1 MDDDILANLFHI
13 NLQTNWKGTDDE
25 PSTGLGLIIC
35 KEFVEKHGGKLKAE
49 SKAVTG
55 STFRFTIPGAIG
67 PLENTARKDTEQTEK
82 ATKPAKGLNI
92 LIAEDGETSVFFIIV
107 ALKDVIQKVLQ
118 AKTGTEAVE
127 ICRENPDIDL
137 VMMDIQM
144 PELDGYEATKQIRQ
158 FNKDIVIVAQTAYAF
173 SGEREKAM
181 EAGCDDYISKPI
193 ERDELVKMVR
203 SIFKTN
209 GSDWG

>member
-1 MDDDILANLFHI
+1 M
-13 NLQTNWKGTDDE
+13 
-25 PSTGLGLIIC
+25 
-35 KEFVEKHGGKLKAE
+35 
-49 SKAVTG
+49 
-55 STFRFTIPGAIG
+55 
-67 PLENTARKDTEQTEK
+67 
-82 ATKPAKGLNI
+82 
-92 LIAEDGETSVFFIIV
+92 IAEDGETSVFFIIV

-144 PELDGYEATKQIRQ
+144 PELDGYEATKQIRK

-173 SGEREKAM
+173 SGESEKAM

-209 GSDWG
+209 GSD